1 MDIEEPEMFTPPQFW
16 CGRDS
21 EPIRRVTWIELFFD
35 LVFVAAVAQLGA
47 RLADGV
53 TFDAAWRYALLFLF
67 VWWAWNGYAVYA
79 TRFHSDD
86 ALDWTLTLL
95 QMLAVTFMAANAEG
109 SLDGDDSAGF
119 VAAYAVMRL
128 LLVAQYLR
136 ARAVEPARHLV
147 REQAIGVGVAA
158 LVWLASAIAPIP
170 IRYGLWGVA
179 ASLELATALITRRHT
194 GTLPPDAEHLP
205 ERVGLFTLILFG
217 ESIVAVMHGIE
228 SQPTWSLSAA
238 SAAVQGQGLRLAAR
252 AWYLGTARAPA
263 PRHGRSRDDV
273 RAFELWQYVHLPLY
287 LGLATGGVIVE
298 HVVKIGGLAAVH
310 AGEAGALAAA
320 VGAIAGSLLVL
331 TALAGRAEPAT
342 HSGEPADVFGNGH
355 FGPASAR
362 ASGLRGA

>member
-238 SAAVQGQGLRLAAR
+238 SAAFLGLGLLFAAWAWYFGPAR
-252 AWYLGTARAPA
+252 AAA
-263 PRHGRSRDDV
+263 PRHVRSRDDV
-273 RAFELWQYVHLPLY
+273 RAFELWGNLVAGPPYTPGRRARSPPLWARLP
-287 LGLATGGVIVE
+287 
-298 HVVKIGGLAAVH
+298 
-310 AGEAGALAAA
+310 
-320 VGAIAGSLLVL
+320 
-331 TALAGRAEPAT
+331 
-342 HSGEPADVFGNGH
+342 
-355 FGPASAR
+355 GPCSC
-362 ASGLRGA
+362 